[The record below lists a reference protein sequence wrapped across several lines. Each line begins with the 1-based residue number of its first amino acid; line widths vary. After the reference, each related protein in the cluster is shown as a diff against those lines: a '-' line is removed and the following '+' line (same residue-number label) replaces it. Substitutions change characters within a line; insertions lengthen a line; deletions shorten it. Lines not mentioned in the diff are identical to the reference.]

1 MQDWMQQQQRHRAA
15 LETELKTLR
24 LQIGEACFAF
34 DDTLIELQMA
44 RNSTESEMTT
54 VELQQISLAA
64 FFEQQ
69 QYLHAE
75 LEKVAQ
81 QLSRVHKDLDAKQT
95 MVSDV
100 SSALIK

>member
-24 LQIGEACFAF
+24 FQIGEACFAF
-34 DDTLIELQMA
+34 DDTLIDLQIS
-44 RNSTESEMTT
+44 RNSAESEMTT
-54 VELQQISLAA
+54 VEMQQVSLAA

-81 QLSRVHKDLDAKQT
+81 QLSRVHKDLDAKQSL
-95 MVSDV
+95 VSDV

>member
-1 MQDWMQQQQRHRAA
+1 MQQQQRHRAA

-75 LEKVAQ
+75 LDKVAQ
-81 QLSRVHKDLDAKQT
+81 LLSRVHKDLDAKQT